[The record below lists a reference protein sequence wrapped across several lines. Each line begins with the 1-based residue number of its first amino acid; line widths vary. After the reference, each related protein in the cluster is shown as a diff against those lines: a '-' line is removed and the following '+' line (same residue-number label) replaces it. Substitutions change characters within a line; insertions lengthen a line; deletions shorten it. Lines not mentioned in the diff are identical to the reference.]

1 MMRVVID
8 PSGELDR
15 ENSTNFV
22 SILKLMI
29 KLLAITDVLSH
40 VLQKKDLNIVHDA
53 MELVSHM
60 KNRLASLRESV
71 WDDLFLEVHF
81 FGMEKGIPVLN
92 MDDRIP
98 VSGHSKLHMG

>member
-53 MELVSHM
+53 M
-60 KNRLASLRESV
+60 
-71 WDDLFLEVHF
+71 
-81 FGMEKGIPVLN
+81 
-92 MDDRIP
+92 
-98 VSGHSKLHMG
+98 